1 MKALNQISL
10 VTAEIR
16 KLSTKYDG
24 DMTWRSR
31 NTYKPSKHQL
41 ITLLLLSHI
50 WSAFSLWAHW
60 HFRKISGGHGVWVSK
75 LSHKISGAFKN
86 FVESFL
92 SYIFCFFV
100 LLVSRTTLNSSR
112 MSRCSYVLSKASC
125 CKQVFPIK
133 SHSFCRI
140 IFHLLYLQIDN
151 LLVFLWC
158 SCV

>member
-1 MKALNQISL
+1 MMVIWHGGQGIHTNHQSTSL
-10 VTAEIR
+10 
-16 KLSTKYDG
+16 LL
-24 DMTWRSR
+24 
-31 NTYKPSKHQL
+31 P
-41 ITLLLLSHI
+41 LLLSHI

-75 LSHKISGAFKN
+75 LSHNISGAFKN

-140 IFHLLYLQIDN
+140 IFRLLYLQIDN
-151 LLVFLWC
+151 SLVFLLMFLCLAFW
-158 SCV
+158 